1 MPPAAGC
8 TVGSVVVPGAPLPA
22 NSFVHSLAGV
32 FGITVTDAMQATF
45 LFRMFYIWLATSLVR
60 FKYYMAWKLA
70 EGLRFSS
77 RDLFRCAD
85 SPAGSCA
92 AAGLGYHLVTM
103 DGKTSD
109 AWDAVSNV
117 DILGVEFGGDLST
130 VIR

>member
-1 MPPAAGC
+1 LRLTSPAAGC

-70 EGLRFSS
+70 EGLG
-77 RDLFRCAD
+77 FR
-85 SPAGSCA
+85 
-92 AAGLGYHLVTM
+92 HVTYFI
-103 DGKTSD
+103 
-109 AWDAVSNV
+109 A
-117 DILGVEFGGDLST
+117 L
-130 VIR
+130 IRLQVHALPPG